1 MNQVDT
7 SPNAIA
13 NVNLRQIGRNKPR
26 NDAPT
31 KVYGQAIYAGDYYM
45 EGMLFAKVLH
55 SDRACAN
62 ITRVD
67 VSAARALAGVH
78 SVLTADDLSACN
90 AVMTDLPGQTGGGT
104 KDTKQPILAAERVR
118 FQGEPIA
125 LVAAETYELAQK
137 ALDLIIVD
145 YEDTEGVYDPFDSQK
160 PGAPI
165 VYGDDNIVST
175 RKIRKGDIE
184 KGFAEADYILENT
197 FSSQYQEQAF
207 LEPEAAVAWVDEHEI
222 LNIRSSTQVI
232 EHYRAVADALGIP
245 HNRVHLQAPYLGG
258 GFGGKEVMTIEVWLA
273 LLAMDT
279 KRPVKLIQ
287 TRENSFL
294 SHGPRHPFTF
304 THKTGV
310 RKDGKITAMQITI
323 TSDAGAYAKLSPY
336 VLLYAVVGSTGP
348 YRVDNLWVDAIS
360 AATNNLP
367 TCAFRGFGTMQANT
381 ACEAQMEEL
390 AKLIGMDSL
399 ELRRKNFIQTGDPNT
414 TGQIIRSSVWSDQC
428 ATQALAALGQ
438 QPNNS
443 DHLVYGHG
451 LACYQ
456 QSYGRIRWMKDT
468 SESWVGLEMDG
479 TVIVRCAVT
488 DVGAGQMSA
497 LAQIAAEVLGV
508 PMNEVTVYFGD
519 GHLNPLAGTST
530 ASRALY
536 MSGKATELAA
546 VAVRDNLLECMAKH
560 FDVSPGELDLAD
572 SMIFVLDNPE
582 RCMSI
587 KDMVKVCATEGV
599 HRHNLSIFRAPQS
612 EGLDPETGQ
621 GDVFPDFTYGAH
633 AAQVSVDTDTGE
645 VTVIKSVGAHDVG
658 QAINLRAVEGQIEG
672 SALMGQG
679 FALSE
684 ELILEKGVLKNGSL
698 SEYLIP
704 TSEDVPEIQSIVLE
718 SRSGLGPFGSK
729 GIGEPVFAPVAASIV
744 NAVADAIGTRI
755 HDLPLTPE
763 KVLAA
768 INENRASRG
777 VVSKSLQ
784 QKITP

>member
-1 MNQVDT
+1 MNQIDT

-13 NVNLRQIGRNKPR
+13 NVNLRQVGKNKPR

-31 KVYGQAIYAGDYYM
+31 KAYGKAIYAGDFYM
-45 EGMLFAKVLH
+45 ENMLFAKVLH

-62 ITRVD
+62 IKSVD
-67 VSAARALAGVH
+67 ASAARSLAGVH
-78 SVLTADDLSACN
+78 SIITADDLPASN

-104 KDTKQPILAAERVR
+104 KNTKQPILAKECVR
-118 FQGEPIA
+118 FCGEAIA
-125 LVAAETYELAQK
+125 LVAAESYEIAQN
-137 ALDLIIVD
+137 ALDLIVVD

-160 PGAPI
+160 PDAPN
-165 VYGDDNIVST
+165 VYGNDNIVAT
-175 RKIRKGDIE
+175 YKIRKGDVA
-184 KGFAEADYILENT
+184 KGFADADYVLENT

-207 LEPEAAVAWVDEHEI
+207 LEPEAAVAWLDEHEI
-222 LNIRSSTQVI
+222 LNIRSSTQVV
-232 EHYRAVADALGIP
+232 EHFRPVADALGIP
-245 HNRVHLQAPYLGG
+245 HNKVHLQAPYIGG

-279 KRPVKLIQ
+279 RRPVKLIQ

-310 RKDGKITAMQITI
+310 TKDGKITAMKISI

-336 VLLYAVVGSTGP
+336 ILLYATVGSTGP
-348 YRVDNLWVDAIS
+348 YRVDNLWVDATS
-360 AATNNLP
+360 VATNNLP
-367 TCAFRGFGTMQANT
+367 ACAFRGFGTMQANT

-390 AKLIGMDSL
+390 ANLIGMDSL
-399 ELRRKNFIQTGDPNT
+399 QLRRKNFIQPGDPNT

-428 ATQALAALGQ
+428 ATKALAALGQ
-438 QPNNS
+438 RPKNS

-456 QSYGRIRWMKDT
+456 QSYGRIRWMKDS

-488 DVGAGQMSA
+488 DIGAGQMSA
-497 LAQIAAEVLGV
+497 LAQIAGEVLGV

-519 GHLNPLAGTST
+519 GHINPLAGTST

-546 VAVRDNLLECMAKH
+546 VTVRENLLNCMAKH

-572 SMIFVLDNPE
+572 SKIFVLDDPE
-582 RCMSI
+582 RNMPI
-587 KDMVKVCATEGV
+587 KDMVKVCAAEGV
-599 HRHNLSIFRAPQS
+599 HRHNLSIFKAPS
-612 EGLDPETGQ
+612 STGLDPETGQ

-633 AAQVSVDTDTGE
+633 AAQVCVDTETGE

-684 ELILEKGVLKNGSL
+684 ELILEKGVLKNGSF

-718 SRSGLGPFGSK
+718 SRSGLGPFGAK

-755 HDLPLTPE
+755 YHLPLTPE
-763 KVLAA
+763 KVLAT
-768 INENRASRG
+768 INKKK
-777 VVSKSLQ
+777 SKE
-784 QKITP
+784 TAG

>member
-1 MNQVDT
+1 MSNIDT
-7 SPNAIA
+7 SPNALA
-13 NVNLRQIGRNKPR
+13 NVNLRQVGRNKPR

-31 KVYGQAIYAGDYYM
+31 KVYGRAVYAGDFHM

-55 SDRACAN
+55 SDRASAN
-62 ITRVD
+62 IRGVD
-67 VSAARALAGVH
+67 TAAAKALPGVH
-78 SVLTADDLSACN
+78 SVLTADDLPASN
-90 AVMTDLPGQTGGGT
+90 AVMTDMPGQVGGGT
-104 KDTKQPILAAERVR
+104 KNTKQPILAKDRVR
-118 FQGEPIA
+118 FHGEPIA

-137 ALDLIIVD
+137 ALELIVVD
-145 YEDTEGVYDPFDSQK
+145 FEDTKGVYDAFEAQEPD
-160 PGAPI
+160 APN
-165 VYGDDNIVST
+165 VFGDDNIVAAY
-175 RKIRKGDIE
+175 KIRKGDVD
-184 KGFAEADYILENT
+184 KGFAEADYVLENT

-207 LEPEAAVAWVDEHEI
+207 LEPEAAVAWVDEHDI
-222 LNIRSSTQVI
+222 LNIRSSTQVV
-232 EHYRAVADALGIP
+232 EHFRAVADALGLP
-245 HNRVHLQAPYLGG
+245 HNRVHLVAPYVGG

-273 LLAMDT
+273 LLAMDSQ
-279 KRPVKLIQ
+279 RPVKLVQ
-287 TRENSFL
+287 TRENSFI

-310 RKDGKITAMQITI
+310 TKDGKITAMKITA

-336 VLLYAVVGSTGP
+336 ILLYATVGATGP
-348 YRVDNLWVDAIS
+348 YRVDNLWVDSTS

-367 TCAFRGFGTMQANT
+367 TCAYRGFGTMQANT

-399 ELRRKNFIQTGDPNT
+399 ELRRKNFIKTGDPNT

-428 ATQALAALGQ
+428 ATKALAALGDR
-438 QPNNS
+438 PENT
-443 DHLVYGHG
+443 DTLVHGHG

-468 SESWVGLEMDG
+468 SECWVGLEVDG
-479 TVIVRCAVT
+479 TVIVRCSVT
-488 DVGAGQMSA
+488 DIGAGQMSA
-497 LAQIAAEVLGV
+497 LAQITGEILGV
-508 PMNEVTVYFGD
+508 PMSEIAVYFGD
-519 GHLNPLAGTST
+519 GHVNPLGGTST

-536 MSGKATELAA
+536 MTGKATEMAA
-546 VAVRDNLLECMAKH
+546 TKVRDNLLTCMAEH
-560 FDVSPGELDLAD
+560 FGVLPSELDLAD
-572 SMIFVLDNPE
+572 GEVFMMDDPDRS
-582 RCMSI
+582 MSI
-587 KDMVKVCATEGV
+587 NDMARYCAARGI
-599 HRHNLSIFRAPQS
+599 HRHALEIYRAPPS

-621 GDVFPDFTYGAH
+621 GEVFPDFTYGAH
-633 AAQVSVDTDTGE
+633 AASVAVDTDTGE

-684 ELILEKGVLKNGSL
+684 ELLLEQGVLKNGSF
-698 SEYLIP
+698 SEYILP
-704 TSEDVPEIQSIVLE
+704 TSMDVPDIQSIVLE

-744 NAVADAIGTRI
+744 NAIADAIGTRI

-768 INENRASRG
+768 IHAKNASEN
-777 VVSKSLQ
+777 
-784 QKITP
+784 

>member
-1 MNQVDT
+1 MNQIDVT
-7 SPNAIA
+7 LGSIA
-13 NVNLRQIGRNKPR
+13 NVNLRQVGKNKPR

-31 KVYGQAIYAGDYYM
+31 KVYGRAIYAGDYYM
-45 EGMLFAKVLH
+45 QGMLFAKVLH

-62 ITRVD
+62 IRSVD
-67 VSAARALAGVH
+67 VSAARAMSGVH
-78 SVLTADDLSACN
+78 SVLTADDLTACN

-104 KDTKQPILAAERVR
+104 KDTKQPILAADRVR
-118 FQGEPIA
+118 FHGEPIA
-125 LVAAETYELAQK
+125 LVAAESYELAQQ
-137 ALDLIIVD
+137 ALDLIVVD
-145 YEDTEGVYDPFDSQK
+145 YEDTEGVYDPFDSRK

-165 VYGDDNIVST
+165 VYGDDNIVAAY
-175 RKIRKGDIE
+175 KIRKGDID
-184 KGFAEADYILENT
+184 KGFEEADYVLENT

-207 LEPEAAVAWVDEHEI
+207 LEPEAAIAWVDEHEI

-232 EHYRAVADALGIP
+232 EHFRAVADALGIP
-245 HNRVHLQAPYLGG
+245 HNRVHLQAPYIGG

-310 RKDGKITAMQITI
+310 TKDGKITAMKIDV

-336 VLLYAVVGSTGP
+336 ILLYSVVGSTGP
-348 YRVDNLWVDAIS
+348 YRVDNLWVDATS

-399 ELRRKNFIQTGDPNT
+399 ELRRKNFIQPGDPNFIQPGDPNA

-438 QPNNS
+438 QPKNS
-443 DHLVYGHG
+443 DYLVYGHG

-488 DVGAGQMSA
+488 DIGAGQMSA
-497 LAQIAAEVLGV
+497 LAQIAGEILGV
-508 PMNEVTVYFGD
+508 PMSEVTVYFGD
-519 GHLNPLAGTST
+519 SHLNPLAGTST

-536 MSGKATELAA
+536 MSGKATEQAA
-546 VAVRDNLLECMAKH
+546 LTVRGNLLECMAKL

-572 SMIFVLDNPE
+572 SKVFVLDNPE
-582 RCMSI
+582 RCMTI
-587 KDMVKVCATEGV
+587 RDMVKVCATEGV
-599 HRHNLSIFRAPQS
+599 HRHNLSIFKAPTS

-621 GDVFPDFTYGAH
+621 GEVFPDFTYGAH

-658 QAINLRAVEGQIEG
+658 QAINRRAVEGQIEG

-684 ELILEKGVLKNGSL
+684 ELILEKGVLKNGSF

-768 INENRASRG
+768 ICEKNTNG
-777 VVSKSLQ
+777 
-784 QKITP
+784 

>member
-1 MNQVDT
+1 MNQTDV
-7 SPNAIA
+7 SPGSTA
-13 NVNLRQIGRNKPR
+13 NVNLRQVGKNKPR

-31 KVYGQAIYAGDYYM
+31 KVYGKAIYAGDFYM

-55 SDRACAN
+55 SDRASAN
-62 ITRVD
+62 IRGVD

-78 SVLTADDLSACN
+78 SVLTAADLTACN
-90 AVMTDLPGQTGGGT
+90 SVMTDLPGQTGGGT
-104 KDTKQPILAAERVR
+104 KDTTQPILAADRVR
-118 FQGEPIA
+118 FHGEPIA
-125 LVAAETYELAQK
+125 LIAAETYELAQQ
-137 ALDLIIVD
+137 ALDLIVVD
-145 YEDTEGVYDPFDSQK
+145 YEDTDGVYDPFDSQK

-165 VYGDDNIVST
+165 VYSDDNIVSAY
-175 RKIRKGDIE
+175 KIRKGDTE
-184 KGFAEADYILENT
+184 KGFADADYVLENT

-207 LEPEAAVAWVDEHEI
+207 MEPEAAVAWVDEHEI
-222 LNIRSSTQVI
+222 LNIRSSTQVV
-232 EHYRAVADALGIP
+232 EHFRAVANALGIP
-245 HNRVHLQAPYLGG
+245 HNKVHLQAPYIGG

-310 RKDGKITAMQITI
+310 TRDGKITAMKIDI

-336 VLLYAVVGSTGP
+336 ILLYATVGATGP
-348 YRVDNLWVDAIS
+348 YRVDNLWVDSTS

-367 TCAFRGFGTMQANT
+367 ACAFRGFGTMQANT

-390 AKLIGMDSL
+390 ARLIGMDSL
-399 ELRRKNFIQTGDPNT
+399 ELRRKNFIQPGDPNT

-428 ATQALAALGQ
+428 ATQALEALGE
-438 QPNNS
+438 QPSNS

-479 TVIVRCAVT
+479 TLIVRCAVT
-488 DVGAGQMSA
+488 DIGAGQMSA
-497 LAQIAAEVLGV
+497 LAQIAGEILGV
-508 PMNEVTVYFGD
+508 PMDEVTVYFGD
-519 GHLNPLAGTST
+519 GHVNPLAGTST

-546 VAVRDNLLECMAKH
+546 RAVRDNLLECMARH
-560 FDVSPGELDLAD
+560 FEVSPGELDLAD
-572 SMIFVLDNPE
+572 SKVFVLDNPE
-582 RCMSI
+582 RCMST
-587 KDMVKVCATEGV
+587 KEMVKVCAAEGV
-599 HRHNLSIFRAPQS
+599 HRQNLAIFKAPPS

-621 GDVFPDFTYGAH
+621 GEVFPDFTYGAH
-633 AAQVSVDTDTGE
+633 AAQVSVDIDTGE
-645 VTVIKSVGAHDVG
+645 VTVIKSIGAHDVG

-684 ELILEKGVLKNGSL
+684 ELILEKGVLKNGSF
-698 SEYLIP
+698 SEYLMP

-744 NAVADAIGTRI
+744 NAVAAAIGTRI
-755 HDLPLTPE
+755 FDLPLTPE

-768 INENRASRG
+768 ITAKNES
-777 VVSKSLQ
+777 
-784 QKITP
+784 

>member
-1 MNQVDT
+1 MNQLNTTLNVT
-7 SPNAIA
+7 P
-13 NVNLRQIGRNKPR
+13 NVNLRQVGKNRPR
-26 NDAPT
+26 HDAST
-31 KVYGQAIYAGDYYM
+31 KVYGKAVYAGDFYM

-62 ITRVD
+62 IRSVD
-67 VSAARALAGVH
+67 VSAAKSLAGVR
-78 SVLTADDLSACN
+78 SVLTADDLPASN

-104 KDTKQPILAAERVR
+104 KNTKQPILAKERVR
-118 FQGEPIA
+118 FHGEPIA
-125 LVAAETYELAQK
+125 LVAADSLQIAQN
-137 ALDLIIVD
+137 ALGLIVVD
-145 YEDTEGVYDPFDSQK
+145 YEDTEGVYDAFDAQE

-165 VYGDDNIVST
+165 VYGDDNIVAAY
-175 RKIRKGDIE
+175 KIRKGDIE
-184 KGFAEADYILENT
+184 KGFAEADYIVENA
-197 FSSQYQEQAF
+197 FSSQYQEHAF
-207 LEPEAAVAWVDEHEI
+207 LEPEAAVAWVDEHGI

-232 EHYRAVADALGIP
+232 EHFRAVADALGIP
-245 HNRVHLQAPYLGG
+245 HNKVHLQAPYIGG

-279 KRPVKLIQ
+279 KRPVQLIQ
-287 TRENSFL
+287 TREDSFF
-294 SHGPRHPFTF
+294 SHGPRHPFTI

-310 RKDGKITAMQITI
+310 TKDGKITAAKIEL

-336 VLLYAVVGSTGP
+336 ILLYATVGSTGP
-348 YRVDNLWVDAIS
+348 YRVDNLWVDS
-360 AATNNLP
+360 TSVATNNLP
-367 TCAFRGFGTMQANT
+367 TCAYRGFGTMQANT
-381 ACEAQMEEL
+381 ACEAQMEEI
-390 AKLIGMDSL
+390 AKLLGMDSL
-399 ELRRKNFIQTGDPNT
+399 ALRRRNFIQTGDPNT
-414 TGQIIRSSVWSDQC
+414 TGQVIRSAVWSDQC
-428 ATQALAALGQ
+428 ASKALAALGER
-438 QPNNS
+438 PTNK
-443 DHLVYGHG
+443 DYLVYGHG

-488 DVGAGQMSA
+488 DIGAGQMSA
-497 LAQIAAEVLGV
+497 LAQIAGEILGV
-508 PMNEVTVYFGD
+508 PMDEVTVYFGD
-519 GHLNPLAGTST
+519 GHVNPLAGTST

-546 VAVRDNLLECMAKH
+546 MAVRENLLECMVKH
-560 FDVSPGELDLAD
+560 FDVPAYELDLAD
-572 SMIFVLDNPE
+572 SRIFVVDNPD
-582 RCMSI
+582 RSMSI
-587 KDMVKVCATEGV
+587 KEMVKICAAEGV
-599 HRHNLSIFRAPQS
+599 HRHNLSLFKAPTS
-612 EGLDPETGQ
+612 DGLDPETGQ
-621 GDVFPDFTYGAH
+621 GEVFPDFTYGAH

-684 ELILEKGVLKNGSL
+684 ELVLENGVLKNGSL

-744 NAVADAIGTRI
+744 NAVADAIGCRI
-755 HDLPLTPE
+755 FSLPLTPE
-763 KVLAA
+763 KVLNAVR
-768 INENRASRG
+768 EKG
-777 VVSKSLQ
+777 VTESAE
-784 QKITP
+784 

>member
-1 MNQVDT
+1 MNQT
-7 SPNAIA
+7 EAFPGSIA
-13 NVNLRQIGRNKPR
+13 NVNLRQVGKNKPR

-31 KVYGQAIYAGDYYM
+31 KVHGKAIYAGDFYM
-45 EGMLFAKVLH
+45 EDMLFAKVLH
-55 SDRACAN
+55 SDRASAN
-62 ITRVD
+62 IRNVD
-67 VSAARALAGVH
+67 ISAARALRGVH
-78 SVLTADDLSACN
+78 SVLTAADLTACN

-104 KDTKQPILAAERVR
+104 KDTTQPILAADRVR
-118 FQGEPIA
+118 FHGEPIA
-125 LVAAETYELAQK
+125 LIAAESYELAQQ
-137 ALDLIIVD
+137 ALDLIVVD

-160 PGAPI
+160 PGAAI
-165 VYGDDNIVST
+165 VYSDDNIVADY
-175 RKIRKGDIE
+175 KIRKGDIE
-184 KGFAEADYILENT
+184 KGFDEADYVLQNT
-197 FSSQYQEQAF
+197 FTSQYQEQAF
-207 LEPEAAVAWVDEHEI
+207 MEPEAAVAWVDEHEI
-222 LNIRSSTQVI
+222 LNIRSSTQVV
-232 EHYRAVADALGIP
+232 EHFRAVANALGIP
-245 HNRVHLQAPYLGG
+245 HNRVHLQAPYIGG

-294 SHGPRHPFTF
+294 SHGPRHPFTI

-310 RKDGKITAMQITI
+310 TKDGKVTAMKIKL

-336 VLLYAVVGSTGP
+336 ILLYATVGATGP
-348 YRVDNLWVDAIS
+348 YRVDNLWVDATS

-367 TCAFRGFGTMQANT
+367 ACAFRGFGTMQANT
-381 ACEAQMEEL
+381 ACEAQMEEI

-399 ELRRKNFIQTGDPNT
+399 ELRRKNFIQPGDPNT
-414 TGQIIRSSVWSDQC
+414 TGQIIRSSVWCDQC
-428 ATQALAALGQ
+428 ATQALAALGE
-438 QPNNS
+438 QPSNS
-443 DHLVYGHG
+443 EHLVYGHG
-451 LACYQ
+451 IACYQ

-479 TVIVRCAVT
+479 TAIVRCAVT
-488 DVGAGQMSA
+488 DIGAGQMSA
-497 LAQIAAEVLGV
+497 LAQITGEILGV
-508 PMNEVTVYFGD
+508 PMDEITVYFGD
-519 GHLNPLAGTST
+519 GHVNPLAGTST

-546 VAVRDNLLECMAKH
+546 RAVRDNLLQCMARH
-560 FDVSPGELDLAD
+560 FEVSPDELDLAD
-572 SMIFVLDNPE
+572 STVFVLDNPE
-582 RCMSI
+582 RRMSI
-587 KDMVKVCATEGV
+587 KDMVKLCAAEGV
-599 HRHNLSIFRAPQS
+599 HRHNLSIFKAPPS

-621 GDVFPDFTYGAH
+621 GEVFPDFTYGAH
-633 AAQVSVDTDTGE
+633 AAQVSVDIDTGE

-684 ELILEKGVLKNGSL
+684 ELILEKGVLKNGSF

-729 GIGEPVFAPVAASIV
+729 GIGEPVFAPVAASIA

-763 KVLAA
+763 KVLRA
-768 INENRASRG
+768 INENKASR
-777 VVSKSLQ
+777 
-784 QKITP
+784 

>member
-1 MNQVDT
+1 MNQTEV
-7 SPNAIA
+7 SQGSIA
-13 NVNLRQIGRNKPR
+13 NVNLRQVGKNKPR

-31 KVYGQAIYAGDYYM
+31 KVHGKAVYAGDFYM
-45 EGMLFAKVLH
+45 ENMLFAKVLH

-62 ITRVD
+62 IRGVD
-67 VSAARALAGVH
+67 VSAAKALPGVH
-78 SVLTADDLSACN
+78 SVLTAADLTACN

-104 KDTKQPILAAERVR
+104 KDTKQPILADDKVR
-118 FQGEPIA
+118 FHGQPIA
-125 LVAAETYELAQK
+125 LVAAETYELAQQ
-137 ALDLIIVD
+137 ALDLIVVD

-160 PGAPI
+160 PDAPK
-165 VYGDDNIVST
+165 VYGDDNIVAAY
-175 RKIRKGDIE
+175 KIRKGDIE
-184 KGFAEADYILENT
+184 KGFADADYILENT

-207 LEPEAAVAWVDEHEI
+207 MEPEAAVAWVDEHDI
-222 LNIRSSTQVI
+222 LNIRSSTQVV
-232 EHYRAVADALGIP
+232 EHFRAVADALGLP
-245 HNRVHLQAPYLGG
+245 HNRVHLQAPYIGG

-294 SHGPRHPFTF
+294 SHGPRHPFTIS
-304 THKTGV
+304 HKTGV
-310 RKDGKITAMQITI
+310 SKDGKITAMKIKL

-336 VLLYAVVGSTGP
+336 SLLYATVGATGP
-348 YRVDNLWVDAIS
+348 YRVDNLWVDSTS

-390 AKLIGMDSL
+390 AKLMGMDSL
-399 ELRRKNFIQTGDPNT
+399 ELRRKNFIQPGDPNT
-414 TGQIIRSSVWSDQC
+414 TGQIIRSAVWSDQC

-438 QPNNS
+438 RPDNA

-451 LACYQ
+451 FACYQ
-456 QSYGRIRWMKDT
+456 QSYGRIRWMKDS

-488 DVGAGQMSA
+488 DIGAGQMSA
-497 LAQIAAEVLGV
+497 LAQISGEILGV
-508 PMNEVTVYFGD
+508 PMDEVTVYFGD
-519 GHLNPLAGTST
+519 GHVNPLAGTST

-536 MSGKATELAA
+536 MSGKATETAA
-546 VAVRDNLLECMAKH
+546 RAVRENVLDCMAKH
-560 FDVSPGELDLAD
+560 FEVSSGELELAD
-572 SMIFVLDNPE
+572 SKVFVLDNPE
-582 RCMSI
+582 RCMAI
-587 KDMVKVCATEGV
+587 RDAVKICAAEGV
-599 HRHNLSIFRAPQS
+599 HRHNLGFFRAPPS
-612 EGLDPETGQ
+612 DGLDPETGQ
-621 GDVFPDFTYGAH
+621 GEVFPDFTYGAH
-633 AAQVSVDTDTGE
+633 AAQVSVDIDTGE
-645 VTVIKSVGAHDVG
+645 VSVIKSIGAHDVG
-658 QAINLRAVEGQIEG
+658 QAINLRVVAGQIEG

-684 ELILEKGVLKNGSL
+684 ALILEKGVLKNGSF
-698 SEYLIP
+698 SEYLMP

-755 HDLPLTPE
+755 FDLPLTPE

-768 INENRASRG
+768 INGNK
-777 VVSKSLQ
+777 VN
-784 QKITP
+784 

>member
-13 NVNLRQIGRNKPR
+13 NVNLRQVGKNKPR

-31 KVYGQAIYAGDYYM
+31 KVYGKAIYAGDFYL
-45 EGMLFAKVLH
+45 EDMLFAKVLH

-62 ITRVD
+62 IKSVD
-67 VSAARALAGVH
+67 TSAAKALAGVH
-78 SVLTADDLSACN
+78 SVLTADDLPATN
-90 AVMTDLPGQTGGGT
+90 AVMTDMPGQVGGGT
-104 KDTKQPILAAERVR
+104 KNTKQPILAKECVR
-118 FQGEPIA
+118 FHGEPIA
-125 LVAAETYELAQK
+125 LVAAESYELAQQ
-137 ALDLIIVD
+137 ALELIVVD
-145 YEDTEGVYDPFDSQK
+145 YEETEGVYDAFEAQE
-160 PGAPI
+160 PGSPI
-165 VYGDDNIVST
+165 VYGDDNIVAAY
-175 RKIRKGDIE
+175 KIRKGDIE

-207 LEPEAAVAWVDEHEI
+207 LEPEAAVAWLDEHDI
-222 LNIRSSTQVI
+222 LNIRSSTQVV
-232 EHYRAVADALGIP
+232 EHFRAVADALGLP
-245 HNRVHLQAPYLGG
+245 HNRVHLQAPYVGG

-287 TRENSFL
+287 TRENSFI

-310 RKDGKITAMQITI
+310 TKDGKITAMKIKA

-336 VLLYAVVGSTGP
+336 ILLYATVGATGP
-348 YRVDNLWVDAIS
+348 YRVDNLWIDSTS

-367 TCAFRGFGTMQANT
+367 TCAYRGFGTMQANT

-428 ATQALAALGQ
+428 ATKALEALGDR
-438 QPNNS
+438 PENA

-479 TVIVRCAVT
+479 TLIVRCAVT
-488 DVGAGQMSA
+488 DIGAGQMSA
-497 LAQIAAEVLGV
+497 LAQIAGEVLGV
-508 PMNEVTVYFGD
+508 PMGEVTVYFGD
-519 GHLNPLAGTST
+519 GHVNPLAGTST

-536 MSGKATELAA
+536 MTGKATELAA
-546 VAVRDNLLECMAKH
+546 VNVRDNLLECMAEY
-560 FDVSPGELDLAD
+560 FGVSAGELDLGD
-572 SMIFVLDNPE
+572 SKVFVLDNPE
-582 RCMSI
+582 RCMST
-587 KDMVKVCATEGV
+587 KEMAKHCAAQGV
-599 HRHNLSIFRAPQS
+599 HRHSLEIYRAPPS

-621 GDVFPDFTYGAH
+621 GEVFPDFTYGAH
-633 AAQVSVDTDTGE
+633 AAKVSVDIDTGE

-658 QAINLRAVEGQIEG
+658 QSINLRAVEGQIEG

-684 ELILEKGVLKNGSL
+684 ELILE
-698 SEYLIP
+698 
-704 TSEDVPEIQSIVLE
+704 
-718 SRSGLGPFGSK
+718 
-729 GIGEPVFAPVAASIV
+729 
-744 NAVADAIGTRI
+744 
-755 HDLPLTPE
+755 
-763 KVLAA
+763 
-768 INENRASRG
+768 
-777 VVSKSLQ
+777 
-784 QKITP
+784 

>member
-1 MNQVDT
+1 MNQIDT
-7 SPNAIA
+7 SPNAAA
-13 NVNLRQIGRNKPR
+13 NVNLRQIGKNKPR
-26 NDAPT
+26 NDAPP
-31 KVYGQAIYAGDYYM
+31 KVYGKAIYAGDFYM
-45 EGMLFAKVLH
+45 ENMLFAKVLH

-62 ITRVD
+62 IKSVD
-67 VSAARALAGVH
+67 TSAAKALAGVH
-78 SVLTADDLSACN
+78 SVLTADDLPASN
-90 AVMTDLPGQTGGGT
+90 AVMTDLPGQVGGGT
-104 KDTKQPILAAERVR
+104 KNTKQPILAKDRVR
-118 FQGEPIA
+118 FHGEPIA
-125 LVAAETYELAQK
+125 LVAAESYELAQR
-137 ALDLIIVD
+137 ALELIVVD
-145 YEDTEGVYDPFDSQK
+145 FEETEGVYDAFEALQ

-165 VYGDDNIVST
+165 VYGDDNIVSVY
-175 RKIRKGDIE
+175 KIRKGDIE

-207 LEPEAAVAWVDEHEI
+207 LEPEAAVAWLDEHEI
-222 LNIRSSTQVI
+222 LNIRSSTQVV
-232 EHYRAVADALGIP
+232 EHFRAVADALGLP
-245 HNRVHLQAPYLGG
+245 HNKVHLQAPYVGG
-258 GFGGKEVMTIEVWLA
+258 GFGGKEVMTIEIWLA
-273 LLAMDT
+273 LLAMDSQ
-279 KRPVKLIQ
+279 RPVKLIQ
-287 TRENSFL
+287 TRENSFI

-310 RKDGKITAMQITI
+310 TKDGKITAMKIKA

-336 VLLYAVVGSTGP
+336 VLLYATVGSTGP
-348 YRVDNLWVDAIS
+348 YRVDNLWVDSTS

-381 ACEAQMEEL
+381 ACEAQIEEL

-399 ELRRKNFIQTGDPNT
+399 ELRRKNFIQTGEPNT

-428 ATQALAALGQ
+428 ATKALAALGER
-438 QPNNS
+438 PANS
-443 DHLVYGHG
+443 DHLVHGHG

-479 TVIVRCAVT
+479 TAIVRCAVT
-488 DVGAGQMSA
+488 DIGAGQMSA
-497 LAQIAAEVLGV
+497 LAQITGEVLGI
-508 PMNEVTVYFGD
+508 PMSEVTVYFGD
-519 GHLNPLAGTST
+519 GHVNPLAGTST

-536 MSGKATELAA
+536 MTGKATEMAA
-546 VAVRDNLLECMAKH
+546 VNVRDNLLECMAEY
-560 FDVSPGELDLAD
+560 FGVSAGELDLGD
-572 SMIFVLDNPE
+572 SKVFVLDNPE
-582 RCMSI
+582 RCMST
-587 KDMVKVCATEGV
+587 KDMAKHCAALGV
-599 HRHNLSIFRAPQS
+599 HRHSLEIYRAPPS

-621 GDVFPDFTYGAH
+621 GEVFPDFTYGAH
-633 AAQVSVDTDTGE
+633 AAKVSVDIDTGE

-658 QAINLRAVEGQIEG
+658 QSINLRAVEGQIEG

-684 ELILEKGVLKNGSL
+684 ELILEKGVLKNGSF

-744 NAVADAIGTRI
+744 NAVADAIGARI
-755 HDLPLTPE
+755 YDLPLTPE

-768 INENRASRG
+768 INAKNARDAAE
-777 VVSKSLQ
+777 
-784 QKITP
+784 

>member
-1 MNQVDT
+1 MNQADT

-13 NVNLRQIGRNKPR
+13 NVNLRQVGKNKPR

-31 KVYGQAIYAGDYYM
+31 KVYGRAIYAGDFHM
-45 EGMLFAKVLH
+45 ENMLIARVLH

-62 ITRVD
+62 IRGIDT
-67 VSAARALAGVH
+67 SAARALAGVF
-78 SVLTADDLSACN
+78 SVLTADDLPANN

-104 KDTKQPILAAERVR
+104 KNTKQPILAKERVR
-118 FQGEPIA
+118 FHGEAIA
-125 LVAAETYELAQK
+125 LVAAESDEIAQQ
-137 ALDLIIVD
+137 ALDLIVVD
-145 YEDTEGVYDPFDSQK
+145 YENTEGVHDPFEAQK
-160 PGAPI
+160 PDAPR
-165 VYGDDNIVST
+165 VYGDDNIVSAY
-175 RKIRKGDIE
+175 KIRKGDTE

-197 FSSQYQEQAF
+197 FTSQYQEQAF
-207 LEPEAAVAWVDEHEI
+207 LEPEAAVAWLDEHEI
-222 LNIRSSTQVI
+222 LNIRSSTQVV
-232 EHYRAVADALGIP
+232 EHFRPVADALGIP
-245 HNRVHLQAPYLGG
+245 HNRVHLQAPYIGG

-279 KRPVKLIQ
+279 RLPVKLIQ
-287 TRENSFL
+287 SRENSFL

-310 RKDGKITAMQITI
+310 TKDGNITAMKIAI

-336 VLLYAVVGSTGP
+336 ILLYATVGSTGP
-348 YRVDNLWVDAIS
+348 YRVDNLWVDATS

-367 TCAFRGFGTMQANT
+367 TCAYRGFGTMQANT

-399 ELRRKNFIQTGDPNT
+399 ELRRKNFIRPGDPNT
-414 TGQIIRSSVWSDQC
+414 TGQIIRSAVWSDQC
-428 ATQALAALGQ
+428 ATRALAALGRR
-438 QPNNS
+438 PKNAG
-443 DHLVYGHG
+443 HLVYGHG

-488 DVGAGQMSA
+488 DIGAGQMSA
-497 LAQIAAEVLGV
+497 LAQIAGEVLGV

-519 GHLNPLAGTST
+519 GHVNPLAGTST

-546 VAVRDNLLECMAKH
+546 VAVRNNLLECMARY

-572 SMIFVLDNPE
+572 SKVFVLDNPE
-582 RCMSI
+582 RNMSTR
-587 KDMVKVCATEGV
+587 DMVKVCAAEGV
-599 HRHNLSIFRAPQS
+599 HRHNLSIFKAPPS

-621 GDVFPDFTYGAH
+621 GEVFPDFTYGAH
-633 AAQVSVDTDTGE
+633 TAQVSVDTDTGE

-768 INENRASRG
+768 INEKRG
-777 VVSKSLQ
+777 NH
-784 QKITP
+784 

>member
-1 MNQVDT
+1 MNQSDG
-7 SPNAIA
+7 SQGSIA
-13 NVNLRQIGRNKPR
+13 NVNLRQVGKNKPR
-26 NDAPT
+26 NDAPA
-31 KVYGQAIYAGDYYM
+31 KVHGKAVYAGDYYL

-62 ITRVD
+62 IRSVD
-67 VSAARALAGVH
+67 VSAAKALPGVH
-78 SVLTADDLSACN
+78 SVLTAADLTASN

-104 KDTKQPILAAERVR
+104 KDTKQPILAADKVR
-118 FQGEPIA
+118 FHGQPIA
-125 LVAAETYELAQK
+125 LVAAETYELAEL

-145 YEDTEGVYDPFDSQK
+145 YEDTEGIYDPFDAQK

-165 VYGDDNIVST
+165 VYGKDNIVAAY
-175 RKIRKGDIE
+175 KIRKGDIE
-184 KGFAEADYILENT
+184 KGFADADYILENT

-207 LEPEAAVAWVDEHEI
+207 LEPEAAVAWVDEHDI

-232 EHYRAVADALGIP
+232 EHFRAVADALGIP
-245 HNRVHLQAPYLGG
+245 HNRVHLMAPYVGG

-294 SHGPRHPFTF
+294 SHGPRHPFTI

-310 RKDGKITAMQITI
+310 TKDGKITAMKIDL

-336 VLLYAVVGSTGP
+336 ILLYSVVGSTGP
-348 YRVDNLWVDAIS
+348 YRVDNLWVDATS

-367 TCAFRGFGTMQANT
+367 ACAFRGFGTMQANT
-381 ACEAQMEEL
+381 ACEAQMEEI

-399 ELRRKNFIQTGDPNT
+399 QLRRRNFIQPGDPNT

-428 ATQALAALGQ
+428 ATKALAALGQ
-438 QPNNS
+438 RPDNA
-443 DHLVYGHG
+443 DHLAYGHG
-451 LACYQ
+451 VACYQ
-456 QSYGRIRWMKDT
+456 QSYGRIRWMKDS

-479 TVIVRCAVT
+479 TLIVRCAVT
-488 DVGAGQMSA
+488 DIGAGQMSA
-497 LAQIAAEVLGV
+497 LAQIAGEILGV
-508 PMNEVTVYFGD
+508 PMDEVTVYFGD
-519 GHLNPLAGTST
+519 GHVNPLAGTST

-546 VAVRDNLLECMAKH
+546 RTVRENLLECMANH
-560 FDVSPGELDLAD
+560 FQVSPGELELAD
-572 SMIFVLDNPE
+572 SKVFVLDNPE
-582 RCMSI
+582 RYMST
-587 KDMVKVCATEGV
+587 KDMVKACAAEGV
-599 HRHNLSIFRAPQS
+599 HRHNLAIFKAPPS

-744 NAVADAIGTRI
+744 NAVADAIGARI
-755 HDLPLTPE
+755 YDLPLTPE

-768 INENRASRG
+768 INEKDKLQRG
-777 VVSKSLQ
+777 R
-784 QKITP
+784 

>member
-1 MNQVDT
+1 MNQTDI
-7 SPNAIA
+7 SPRSFA
-13 NVNLRQIGRNKPR
+13 NVNLRQVGKNKPR

-31 KVYGQAIYAGDYYM
+31 KVLGRAIYAGDYYR

-62 ITRVD
+62 IRSIDT
-67 VSAARALAGVH
+67 SAAKALVGVH
-78 SVLTADDLSACN
+78 SVLTADDLTACN

-104 KDTKQPILAAERVR
+104 KDTKQPILAADRVR
-118 FQGEPIA
+118 FYGEPIA
-125 LVAAETYELAQK
+125 LVAAESYELAQQ
-137 ALDLIIVD
+137 ALESIVVD
-145 YEDTEGVYDPFDSQK
+145 YEDTEGVFDPFASQK
-160 PGAPI
+160 PGAPT
-165 VYGDDNIVST
+165 VYGEDNIVAAY
-175 RKIRKGDIE
+175 KIRKGDTE
-184 KGFAEADYILENT
+184 KGFAEADYVLENT

-222 LNIRSSTQVI
+222 LNIRSSTQVV
-232 EHYRAVADALGIP
+232 EHFRAVADALGLP
-245 HNRVHLQAPYLGG
+245 HNKVHLQAPYIGG

-279 KRPVKLIQ
+279 RRPVKLIQ
-287 TRENSFL
+287 TRENSFI

-310 RKDGKITAMQITI
+310 RKDGKITAMKITI

-336 VLLYAVVGSTGP
+336 ILLYSVVGSTGP
-348 YRVDNLWVDAIS
+348 YRVDNLWVDATS

-399 ELRRKNFIQTGDPNT
+399 DLRRKNFIRPGDPNT
-414 TGQIIRSSVWSDQC
+414 TGQIIGSSVWSDQC
-428 ATQALAALGQ
+428 ATQALAALGER
-438 QPNNS
+438 PENS
-443 DHLVYGHG
+443 EYHAFGHG

-456 QSYGRIRWMKDT
+456 QSYGRIRWMKDS

-488 DVGAGQMSA
+488 DIGAGQMSA
-497 LAQIAAEVLGV
+497 LAQIVGEILGV
-508 PMNEVTVYFGD
+508 PMNEITVYFGD
-519 GHLNPLAGTST
+519 GHINPLAGTST

-546 VAVRDNLLECMAKH
+546 RTVRENMLGCMAKH
-560 FDVSPGELDLAD
+560 FDVPAGELDLAD
-572 SMIFVLDNPE
+572 SKVFVLDHPQ
-582 RCMSI
+582 RSMST
-587 KDMVKVCATEGV
+587 KEMVKICAAEGV
-599 HRHNLSIFRAPQS
+599 HRHNLAIFKAPRS

-633 AAQVSVDTDTGE
+633 AAQVRVDTDTGE
-645 VTVIKSVGAHDVG
+645 VIVIKSVGAHDVG

-684 ELILEKGVLKNGSL
+684 ELILEKGVLKNGSF

-704 TSEDVPEIQSIVLE
+704 TAEDVPEIQSIVLE

-744 NAVADAIGTRI
+744 NAVADAIGARV

-768 INENRASRG
+768 INKKKAAEAAG
-777 VVSKSLQ
+777 
-784 QKITP
+784 

>member
-1 MNQVDT
+1 MNSTDT
-7 SPNAIA
+7 SVHPTA
-13 NVNLRQIGRNKPR
+13 NVNLRQVGKNKPR

-31 KVYGQAIYAGDYYM
+31 KVYGRAIYAGDFHM
-45 EGMLFAKVLH
+45 EDMLYAKVLH
-55 SDRACAN
+55 SDRACAD
-62 ITRVD
+62 IRGVD
-67 VSAARALAGVH
+67 VSAARALPGVH
-78 SVLTADDLSACN
+78 SVITADDLPASN
-90 AVMTDLPGQTGGGT
+90 AIMTDLPGQTGGGT
-104 KDTKQPILAAERVR
+104 KNTKQPILARDQVR
-118 FQGEPIA
+118 FFGEPIA
-125 LVAAETYELAQK
+125 LVAAQSDEIAQQ
-137 ALDLIIVD
+137 ALDLIVVD
-145 YEDTEGVYDPFDSQK
+145 YEDSEGVYDAFEALQ

-165 VYGDDNIVST
+165 VYGEDNIVSAY
-175 RKIRKGDIE
+175 KIRKGDIE
-184 KGFAEADYILENT
+184 KGFAQADYILENT

-207 LEPEAAVAWVDEHEI
+207 LEPEAAVAWVDEHDI
-222 LNIRSSTQVI
+222 LNIRSSTQVV
-232 EHYRAVADALGIP
+232 EHFRPVADALGLP
-245 HNRVHLQAPYLGG
+245 HNKVHLQAPYIGG

-279 KRPVKLIQ
+279 RRPVKLIQ
-287 TRENSFL
+287 PRENSFI

-304 THKTGV
+304 SHKTGV
-310 RKDGKITAMQITI
+310 SRDGKITAMKITA

-336 VLLYAVVGSTGP
+336 ILLYATVGATGP
-348 YRVDNLWVDAIS
+348 YRVDNLWVDSTAV
-360 AATNNLP
+360 ATNNLP
-367 TCAFRGFGTMQANT
+367 TCAYRGFGTMQANT

-399 ELRRKNFIQTGDPNT
+399 ELRRKNFIQPGDPNT
-414 TGQIIRSSVWSDQC
+414 TGQIIRSAVWSDQC
-428 ATQALAALGQ
+428 ATQALAALGR
-438 QPNNS
+438 QPENS
-443 DHLVYGHG
+443 DHQVYGHG

-456 QSYGRIRWMKDT
+456 QSYGRIRWIKDS

-488 DVGAGQMSA
+488 DIGAGQMSA
-497 LAQIAAEVLGV
+497 LAQIAGEILGV
-508 PMNEVTVYFGD
+508 PMKEITVYFGD
-519 GHLNPLAGTST
+519 GHFNPLAGTST

-546 VAVRDNLLECMAKH
+546 VAVRENLLECMARH

-572 SMIFVLDNPE
+572 SKVFVLDDPE
-582 RCMSI
+582 RSMSI
-587 KDMVKVCATEGV
+587 KEMVKICAAEGV
-599 HRHNLSIFRAPQS
+599 HRHNLSIFKAPTS
-612 EGLDPETGQ
+612 DGLDPETGQ

-633 AAQVSVDTDTGE
+633 AAQVSVDTDTGV

-684 ELILEKGVLKNGSL
+684 ELILEKGVLKNGSF

-729 GIGEPVFAPVAASIV
+729 GIGEPVFSPVAASIV
-744 NAVADAIGTRI
+744 NAVANAIGTRI
-755 HDLPLTPE
+755 YHLPLTPE

-768 INENRASRG
+768 INKKKAEQTTG
-777 VVSKSLQ
+777 
-784 QKITP
+784 